1 MIMNENRERNMPLLQ
16 IPIEDVN
23 YITFIIFNFRR
34 LIFFNIS
41 QITVMRCNEINELFR
56 PRGSISK
63 SINTTWT

>member
-1 MIMNENRERNMPLLQ
+1 MIMNENHERKMPLLQ

-34 LIFFNIS
+34 LIFYNIS
-41 QITVMRCNEINELFR
+41 QITVMRCNKINELFR
-56 PRGSISK
+56 SRGSISK